1 MFAFRG
7 GAQADMT
14 IKGTDHLVLLVSD
27 IESGVRTWRDNLGL
41 TLSHRVDL
49 PEIGMAQAF
58 FLLDDGTFIELIAP
72 TVETSPLNA
81 ALESRGEGV
90 HVAAMR
96 VDDLVCAVSELKARA
111 EFALSA
117 KARNRCSFIRRLR
130 MACSFSSG
138 RVIGRIAGGVRR
150 PKGGKSYVRG
160 FGA

>member
-27 IESGVRTWRDNLGL
+27 IESGVRTWRDDLGL

-72 TVETSPLNA
+72 TAETSPLNA

-96 VDDLVCAVSELKARA
+96 VDDLACTVGELKAR
-111 EFALSA
+111 
-117 KARNRCSFIRRLR
+117 
-130 MACSFSSG
+130 
-138 RVIGRIAGGVRR
+138 GVRLVGEGTEQVFIHPTSANGVLVQLWPSDR
-150 PKGGKSYVRG
+150 PHRWQVAPSEGR
-160 FGA
+160 

>member
-7 GAQADMT
+7 GTQADMT

-96 VDDLVCAVSELKARA
+96 VDDLVCAVSELKAR
-111 EFALSA
+111 
-117 KARNRCSFIRRLR
+117 
-130 MACSFSSG
+130 
-138 RVIGRIAGGVRR
+138 GVRLVGEGTEQVFIDPASANGVLVQLWPSDR
-150 PKGGKSYVRG
+150 PHRWQAAPSEGR
-160 FGA
+160 